1 MLPDVALGAVLA
13 ALITGALT
21 YAGLI
26 LAKEQK
32 VSEFRQAWIDALR
45 QDIADTYA
53 AMSSLADLD
62 RMHKTVDERYE
73 TAFRGIYDVANR
85 ATARIRLRL
94 NPDEDASKE
103 LLLTLNA
110 IERHLNASFDHDDDL
125 LERLE
130 GELLQ
135 NGGRVLKQEWEI
147 VKHGE
152 PVFRRSKVV
161 AVAAMTMTTIIG
173 LCYIISKS

>member
-1 MLPDVALGAVLA
+1 MLPDIALGAVLA

-32 VSEFRQAWIDALR
+32 VSEFRQAWVDALR

-62 RMHKTVDERYE
+62 RRHKAVDEQY
-73 TAFRGIYDVANR
+73 AVAARGIFDVANR

-94 NPDEDASKE
+94 NPNEESSKQ
-103 LLLTLNA
+103 LLAVLDA
-110 IERHLNASFDHDDDL
+110 IEQHLNASFNHDDDL
-125 LERLE
+125 LVRLE
-130 GELLQ
+130 RQLLAT
-135 NGGRVLKQEWEI
+135 GGAVLKDEWEI
-147 VKHGE
+147 VKLGE
-152 PVFRRSKVV
+152 PVFRRSKI
-161 AVAAMTMTTIIG
+161 VAAAGMVLSAIIG
-173 LCYIISKS
+173 IGYLIRTF